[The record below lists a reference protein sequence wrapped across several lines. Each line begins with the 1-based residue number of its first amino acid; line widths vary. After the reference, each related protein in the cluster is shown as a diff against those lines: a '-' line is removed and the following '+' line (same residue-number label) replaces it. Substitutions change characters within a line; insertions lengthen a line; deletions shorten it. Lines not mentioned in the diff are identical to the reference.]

1 MIKSDLFT
9 FQPTTIPKVLSIVLI
24 IVLCT
29 AALPLPAFAMSPST
43 LMAAKGTFTAKLH
56 SNGNLDIV
64 GSGFRVNGI
73 FVVRVQTE
81 KQPWDK
87 IGTVKSNG
95 SGKIS
100 ATVKAPDNITKSK
113 HKVNVC
119 LKDKKTGTKVCIVAT
134 KV

>member
-95 SGKIS
+95 SGKIN

-119 LKDKKTGTKVCIVAT
+119 LKDKKTGTKVCIVAA